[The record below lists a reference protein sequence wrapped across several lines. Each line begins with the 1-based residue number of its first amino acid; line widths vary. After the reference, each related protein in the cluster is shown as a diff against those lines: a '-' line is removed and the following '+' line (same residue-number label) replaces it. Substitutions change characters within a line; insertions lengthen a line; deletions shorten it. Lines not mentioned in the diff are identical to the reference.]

1 MSGVRLI
8 CQRLLYGAEKR
19 EALSSAGILC
29 KVTDMYK
36 NEILRMLRSS
46 GTYVSGQDLCRELG
60 ISRTAVWK
68 NIRQLEEDGYEIEAS
83 AGKGYRIT
91 GFPDTIAEEE
101 VASIL
106 QTERV
111 GKKIRYFSRIDSTNQ
126 YAKRIAEEG
135 AEDGTLIIADEQTA
149 GKGRSGRR
157 WVTPPGEAIAF
168 TLLLRP
174 PLSPD
179 RISMVTLVM
188 GMAAAKAVRSLY
200 DLPAGIKWPNDVV
213 TGGRKLCGI
222 LTEMSAEVEKVH
234 YIVIGV
240 GINANICEFPEEI
253 RQIATSLKL
262 ETGQDVNRAQVIAR
276 TMEYFERYYTVFE
289 KDGDLSGL
297 MEEYNA
303 LLLNR
308 GRGVRVLDPA
318 GAYTGTARGINSRG
332 ELIVERDDG
341 AESMVY
347 AGEVSVRGI
356 YGYV

>member
-1 MSGVRLI
+1 MMRDPSRCRI
-8 CQRLLYGAEKR
+8 F
-19 EALSSAGILC
+19 C
-29 KVTDMYK
+29 KVSDMYK

-46 GTYVSGQDLCRELG
+46 GSYVSGQELCRELG

-106 QTERV
+106 QTERM

-135 AEDGTLIIADEQTA
+135 AEDGTLVIADEQTA
-149 GKGRSGRR
+149 GKGRSGRH

-188 GMAAAKAVRSLY
+188 GMAVAEAFRSLY
-200 DLPAGIKWPNDVV
+200 DLPAGIKWPNDIV

-222 LTEMSAEVEKVH
+222 LTEMSAEVQKVH

-240 GINANICEFPEEI
+240 GINANMCAFPDEI
-253 RQIATSLKL
+253 SQIATSLKI
-262 ETGQDVNRAQVIAR
+262 ETGQDVNRAQIIAR
-276 TMEYFERYYTVFE
+276 TMECFERCYAVFE

-297 MEEYNA
+297 MDDYNA
-303 LLLNR
+303 LLINR
-308 GRGVRVLDPA
+308 GKVVRVLDPA
-318 GAYTGTARGINSRG
+318 GEYSGTALGINRRG
-332 ELIVERDDG
+332 ELIVRRDDG
-341 AESMVY
+341 TECSVY
-347 AGEVSVRGI
+347 AGEVSVRGV

>member
-1 MSGVRLI
+1 
-8 CQRLLYGAEKR
+8 
-19 EALSSAGILC
+19 
-29 KVTDMYK
+29 
-36 NEILRMLRSS
+36 MLRSS

-106 QTERV
+106 QTERM

-149 GKGRSGRR
+149 
-157 WVTPPGEAIAF
+157 
-168 TLLLRP
+168 LLLRP

-188 GMAAAKAVRSLY
+188 GMAAAQAVRSLY
-200 DLPAGIKWPNDVV
+200 DVPAGIKWPNDVV

-341 AESMVY
+341 TESMVY